1 MDEKLKE
8 KLNDAL
14 KNGKATVAD
23 IGEIVKNITKEV
35 IAKSKTE
42 GADLKKTAGELF
54 KEIINTLGELG
65 KGSFELLKAAGN
77 GFMEGLKESGKDENN
92 LLKHAGKSILDGLK
106 SLGGAGLYV
115 TKETAKNL
123 KETADSMIKK
133 AKEKKS
139 EKNQN
144 KESGA
149 PQDDE
154 ADRKI

>member
-8 KLNDAL
+8 KLEDAL
-14 KNGKATVAD
+14 KNGKATIAD

-35 IAKSKTE
+35 VAKSKAE
-42 GADLKKTAGELF
+42 GSDLKKTAGELF

-65 KGSFELLKAAGN
+65 KGSFELLKAAGS
-77 GFMEGLKESGKDENN
+77 GFMEGLKESGKEENN